1 MSENV
6 SLSRKIFRGSA
17 LNAADLIL
25 RMAVMFLMTPF
36 MVSKLGMEGY
46 GTWVVLTTAVS
57 FLDLLDGGITL
68 SGTRFLARTIG
79 SKDEAAYAET
89 AGTLTWLYRR
99 IGWLSLI
106 GTIVLVLCCGLFVKD
121 NSSLIEAREVLA
133 VLGGSLALRFFL
145 RIHLVVLKS
154 HVRYDLIV
162 VSGLAKLVL
171 QSALIVTL
179 LLNGHG
185 LLMLAMAQI
194 ASDVLDQIL
203 VVIFSKRTGF
213 AKFTIAPSRE
223 KVREVLSY
231 SSTIFLNTLGQFLRS
246 RLDSLVLS
254 LTTGVQ
260 TVPVYNTG
268 MRLLTLYGDLMN
280 AIIGG
285 PLLAGFC
292 QVEGSS
298 GLQVLRQKF
307 LQSMRFSVPLAVLGA
322 VGLFAY
328 GPAFLIRWMGPEF
341 AQSGTILRLLIGVF
355 ALWLMQLPATSMLLA
370 LNRHQVVMKSTLLAG
385 VFNLVVSLLLA
396 WKIGFYGVVIASLIE
411 MAIFYGVLVPYLAAR
426 ALELSLHSYYRLA
439 LLRPLTCSLVP
450 SALYVILLQ
459 HWLQLEYLRLALLAS
474 GLVVVSALSLWC
486 LVLTQGEKKAVKQ
499 RLGWNC

>member
-1 MSENV
+1 MS
-6 SLSRKIFRGSA
+6 LARKIFRGSA

-46 GTWVVLTTAVS
+46 GSWVVLTTAVS

-79 SKDEAAYAET
+79 SKDEVAYVET
-89 AGTLTWLYRR
+89 AGTLSWLYRR

-106 GTIVLVLCCGLFVKD
+106 GTVVLVLCCGFFVKD
-121 NSSLIEAREVLA
+121 NQRLTEAREVLA

-162 VSGLAKLVL
+162 FSGLAKLVL
-171 QSALIVTL
+171 QTALIVAL
-179 LLNGHG
+179 LMNGQG

-194 ASDVLDQIL
+194 ASDVLDQVL
-203 VVIFSKRTGF
+203 VVIFSKRTGTASF
-213 AKFTIAPSRE
+213 QVTPSRE

-246 RLDSLVLS
+246 RLDALVLS
-254 LTTGVQ
+254 LTTGVL

-280 AIIGG
+280 AMIGG

-298 GLQVLRQKF
+298 GLEVLRHKF

-328 GPAFLIRWMGPEF
+328 GPAFLLRWMGPDF
-341 AQSGTILRLLIGVF
+341 VQSGTILRLLIGVF

-370 LNRHQVVMKSTLLAG
+370 LNRHQVVMKATLLAG

-396 WKIGFYGVVIASLIE
+396 WKIGFYGVVVASLIE
-411 MAIFYGVLVPYLAAR
+411 MALFYGLLVPYLAAG
-426 ALELSLHSYYRLA
+426 ALNMPLRSYYQQALWRPLAGSLIPQALYAWATQTWLIPDYGRLA
-439 LLRPLTCSLVP
+439 LMAT
-450 SALYVILLQ
+450 
-459 HWLQLEYLRLALLAS
+459 
-474 GLVVVSALSLWC
+474 GLVMVALVAFCSF
-486 LVLTQGEKKAVKQ
+486 VISKSERAAISK
-499 RLGWNC
+499 RLKF